1 MNNYWKEREAE
12 KIKLEDIYLEEQIK
26 KMSSLINK
34 VISDI
39 DTEIAK
45 LYLKY
50 SKDNGISYQDALIYL
65 KDEERKE
72 FQKDLKYYVETCR
85 NEEKLDKY
93 RQELQALSTRA
104 RVKRLE
110 VLKAKIRMGATDIE
124 GFLKNDN
131 VNVLKDIYSESYL
144 HSMFSME
151 GAKGI
156 EVKFNEPNLNNVKK
170 LLEHPWSGKN
180 YSSKIWDTT
189 GNFVN
194 KMDSIVTTGLIQGKS
209 YKDISRELE
218 RAKIGKNGNGG
229 LRYQCERLIRTEAAF
244 ITEQATKDSYEKYG
258 VEEYEYSATLD
269 LRTSEICSELDNK
282 VFKVSEAI
290 TGVNYPPM
298 HVNCRSTTVPVVR
311 WEGEETEDD
320 VRIYRDPITGKN
332 NYAKVKDYAEWKDM
346 QYEKYG
352 ESKVT
357 AEQKKIRNKASDKI
371 QFEKYK
377 EVLGRT
383 AFPYKFNEFQNIKYN
398 DKKKWDEIKELLN
411 DKADIKGF
419 IKGIFNKQDPPKVI
433 SFKELPKED
442 YNSLMKI
449 VNNAPDKV
457 REIFLNSIEE
467 IKFSNINYKDTAH
480 YNVKEKAIKINLSKD
495 RLDLKGKGA
504 YTTVF
509 HEIGHLIDRKLGKV
523 STHSRLS
530 LGFKS
535 AIIKDVNN
543 FVSNIKDLY
552 KLKSDDEVREF
563 INENLLI
570 NNKTHSIS
578 DIFGG
583 VTGNK
588 IRGAFG
594 HKNEYWQRKGSLERE
609 TFAHLFEATI
619 RDDKYKLKLIKEI
632 LPESY
637 SEFLKMLGDE

>member
-26 KMSSLINK
+26 KMSSLLNK

-65 KDEERKE
+65 KDDERKE
-72 FQKDLKYYVETCR
+72 FQKDLKYYIETCR

-209 YKDISRELE
+209 YNVIARELE
-218 RAKIGKNGNGG
+218 RAKVGKNGNGG

-371 QFEKYK
+371 QFEKYRR
-377 EVLGRT
+377 ELGSLV
-383 AFPYKFNEFQNIKYN
+383 PSKFDEFQEIKYN
-398 DKKKWDEIKELLN
+398 DNETWEKLSYNYKLETIYNLDKLKHTENFTSIKAIKHILEGEINRRGKAVGFHMENMPTRKGNIIENTRSGVDENGIY
-411 DKADIKGF
+411 KAKVV
-419 IKGIFNKQDPPKVI
+419 IKGIRKQAQS
-433 SFKELPKED
+433 SFFPTKMIPQQ
-442 YNSLMKI
+442 I
-449 VNNAPDKV
+449 
-457 REIFLNSIEE
+457 
-467 IKFSNINYKDTAH
+467 
-480 YNVKEKAIKINLSKD
+480 
-495 RLDLKGKGA
+495 
-504 YTTVF
+504 
-509 HEIGHLIDRKLGKV
+509 ID
-523 STHSRLS
+523 
-530 LGFKS
+530 
-535 AIIKDVNN
+535 A
-543 FVSNIKDLY
+543 
-552 KLKSDDEVREF
+552 
-563 INENLLI
+563 INEAYNRKDKI
-570 NNKTHSIS
+570 SENKYSGKTSYGFEIIMYLDS
-578 DIFGG
+578 ND
-583 VTGNK
+583 K
-588 IRGAFG
+588 IITA
-594 HKNEYWQRKGSLERE
+594 YP
-609 TFAHLFEATI
+609 I
-619 RDDKYKLKLIKEI
+619 KL
-632 LPESY
+632 
-637 SEFLKMLGDE
+637 

>member
-26 KMSSLINK
+26 KMSSLLNK

-65 KDEERKE
+65 KDDERKE
-72 FQKDLKYYVETCR
+72 FQKDLKYYIDTCR

-151 GAKGI
+151 CAKGI

-209 YKDISRELE
+209 YNVIARELE
-218 RAKIGKNGNGG
+218 KAKVGKNGNGG

-352 ESKVT
+352 ESKIT

-371 QFEKYK
+371 QFEKYRR
-377 EVLGRT
+377 ELGSLVPSR
-383 AFPYKFNEFQNIKYN
+383 FDEFQEIKYN
-398 DKKKWDEIKELLN
+398 DNETWERL
-411 DKADIKGF
+411 
-419 IKGIFNKQDPPKVI
+419 
-433 SFKELPKED
+433 S
-442 YNSLMKI
+442 Y
-449 VNNAPDKV
+449 
-457 REIFLNSIEE
+457 
-467 IKFSNINYKDTAH
+467 NYKLETI
-480 YNVKEKAIKINLSKD
+480 YNLDKLKHTENFASIKAIKHILEGEINRRGKAVGFHMENMPT
-495 RLDLKGKGA
+495 RKGNIIENTRSAVDENGIYKAKVVINGIRKQA
-504 YTTVF
+504 QSSFFPTKM
-509 HEIGHLIDRKLGKV
+509 IPQQIID
-523 STHSRLS
+523 
-530 LGFKS
+530 
-535 AIIKDVNN
+535 A
-543 FVSNIKDLY
+543 
-552 KLKSDDEVREF
+552 
-563 INENLLI
+563 INEAYNR
-570 NNKTHSIS
+570 K
-578 DIFGG
+578 
-583 VTGNK
+583 NK
-588 IRGAFG
+588 ISENKYSGKTSYG
-594 HKNEYWQRKGSLERE
+594 
-609 TFAHLFEATI
+609 FEI
-619 RDDKYKLKLIKEI
+619 IMYLDSNDKIITAYPIKL
-632 LPESY
+632 
-637 SEFLKMLGDE
+637 

>member
-26 KMSSLINK
+26 KMSSLLNK

-65 KDEERKE
+65 KDDERKE
-72 FQKDLKYYVETCR
+72 FQKNLKYYIATCR

-124 GFLKNDN
+124 GFLKNDS

-209 YKDISRELE
+209 YNVIARELE
-218 RAKIGKNGNGG
+218 RAKVGKNGNGG

-311 WEGEETEDD
+311 WEGEETEDN

-357 AEQKKIRNKASDKI
+357 AEQKKIKNKASDKI

-419 IKGIFNKQDPPKVI
+419 IKGIFNKQDSAEVI
-433 SFKELPKED
+433 LFNELPEKD
-442 YNSLMKI
+442 YNALMKV

-457 REIFLNSIEE
+457 KEVFINNIED
-467 IKFSNINYKDTAH
+467 IKFSDLDYKDTAH
-480 YNVKEKAIKINLSKD
+480 YSVKEKAIKINLAND
-495 RLDLKGKGA
+495 RMDIRGKGA
-504 YTTVF
+504 YTTIF
-509 HEIGHLIDRKLGKV
+509 HEIGHLIDIRLGKV

-530 LGFKS
+530 KEFKS
-535 AIIKDVNN
+535 AIIEDVNN
-543 FVSNIKDLY
+543 FISNTKDSY
-552 KLKSDDEVREF
+552 NLKSDAEVREF
-563 INENLLI
+563 INKSLSTS
-570 NNKTHSIS
+570 NKAHSIS

-588 IRGAFG
+588 IRGQFG
-594 HKNEYWQRKGSLERE
+594 HKDEYWKRNGSLERE
-609 TFAHLFEATI
+609 TFAHFFEATI
-619 RDDKYKLKLIKEI
+619 RNDEFKLLNIKNTFKRSYEI
-632 LPESY
+632 FIE
-637 SEFLKMLGDE
+637 MLGDD

>member
-1 MNNYWKEREAE
+1 MNNYWKDRELE
-12 KIKLEDIYLEEQIK
+12 KLKLEDIYLEEQIK

-65 KDEERKE
+65 KDDERKE

-209 YKDISRELE
+209 YNVIARELE
-218 RAKIGKNGNGG
+218 RAKVGKNSNGG

-332 NYAKVKDYAEWKDM
+332 NYAKVRDYTEWKDR
-346 QYEKYG
+346 QYDKYG
-352 ESKVT
+352 EDRVN
-357 AEQKKIRNKASDKI
+357 AEKKKIRNRASDKL
-371 QFEKYK
+371 QFDKYRK
-377 EVLGRT
+377 ELGVLV
-383 AFPYKFNEFQNIKYN
+383 PSKFDEFQEIKYN
-398 DKKKWDEIKELLN
+398 NKEIWDRL
-411 DKADIKGF
+411 
-419 IKGIFNKQDPPKVI
+419 
-433 SFKELPKED
+433 S
-442 YNSLMKI
+442 Y
-449 VNNAPDKV
+449 
-457 REIFLNSIEE
+457 
-467 IKFSNINYKDTAH
+467 NYKLETI
-480 YNVKEKAIKINLSKD
+480 YN
-495 RLDLKGKGA
+495 LD
-504 YTTVF
+504 
-509 HEIGHLIDRKLGKV
+509 
-523 STHSRLS
+523 
-530 LGFKS
+530 
-535 AIIKDVNN
+535 
-543 FVSNIKDLY
+543 
-552 KLKSDDEVREF
+552 KLKHT
-563 INENLLI
+563 ENFASKYTL
-570 NNKTHSIS
+570 KH
-578 DIFGG
+578 IFEGELNLRNPRRPKAVG
-583 VTGNK
+583 FHLESMPT
-588 IRGAFG
+588 
-594 HKNEYWQRKGSLERE
+594 RKGSIIEDTRSLKDKNGVYEARVIISGVAKLAKS
-609 TFAHLFEATI
+609 TFFPISMTPQQIVNAINEAYSNKIMSKRGEYIGITSAGLRI
-619 RDDKYKLKLIKEI
+619 GMYIDSNGKITTAYPKKEEI
-632 LPESY
+632 
-637 SEFLKMLGDE
+637 

>member
-26 KMSSLINK
+26 KMSSLFNK

-65 KDEERKE
+65 KDDERKE
-72 FQKDLKYYVETCR
+72 FQKNLKYYIATCR

-124 GFLKNDN
+124 GFLKNDS

-209 YKDISRELE
+209 YNVIARELE
-218 RAKIGKNGNGG
+218 RAKVGKNGNGG

-269 LRTSEICSELDNK
+269 LRTSEICSKLDNK

-377 EVLGRT
+377 EVLGKSNLPRSF
-383 AFPYKFNEFQNIKYN
+383 AEFQELKYN
-398 DKKKWDEIKELLN
+398 NTKEWNLLYGYKKAVEKGDIPALTGIEVYRTISKEVEEKLIGITTKDNIEI
-411 DKADIKGF
+411 IGF
-419 IKGIFNKQDPPKVI
+419 VTHFIDRIIGQY
-433 SFKELPKED
+433 SE
-442 YNSLMKI
+442 
-449 VNNAPDKV
+449 
-457 REIFLNSIEE
+457 
-467 IKFSNINYKDTAH
+467 SNEA
-480 YNVKEKAIKINLSKD
+480 
-495 RLDLKGKGA
+495 LKGKRRG
-504 YTTVF
+504 VRI
-509 HEIGHLIDRKLGKV
+509 E
-523 STHSRLS
+523 
-530 LGFKS
+530 
-535 AIIKDVNN
+535 
-543 FVSNIKDLY
+543 
-552 KLKSDDEVREF
+552 EV
-563 INENLLI
+563 
-570 NNKTHSIS
+570 
-578 DIFGG
+578 
-583 VTGNK
+583 
-588 IRGAFG
+588 
-594 HKNEYWQRKGSLERE
+594 LEAL
-609 TFAHLFEATI
+609 TNPS
-619 RDDKYKLKLIKEI
+619 KIKEGNI
-632 LPESY
+632 SVIGEKSIKYYGSKCTVSINPDKKVLVQTNPR
-637 SEFLKMLGDE
+637 K

>member
-1 MNNYWKEREAE
+1 MNNYWKDRELE
-12 KIKLEDIYLEEQIK
+12 KLKLEDIYLEEQIK

-65 KDEERKE
+65 KDDERKE

-209 YKDISRELE
+209 YNVIAKELE
-218 RAKIGKNGNGG
+218 RAKVGKNGNGG

-244 ITEQATKDSYEKYG
+244 ITEQAAKDSYEKYG

-332 NYAKVKDYAEWKDM
+332 NYAKVRDYTEWKDR
-346 QYEKYG
+346 QYDKYG
-352 ESKVT
+352 EDRVN
-357 AEQKKIRNKASDKI
+357 AEKKKIRNRASDKL
-371 QFEKYK
+371 QFDKYRK
-377 EVLGRT
+377 ELGVLV
-383 AFPYKFNEFQNIKYN
+383 PSKFDEFQEIKYN
-398 DKKKWDEIKELLN
+398 NKEIWDRL
-411 DKADIKGF
+411 
-419 IKGIFNKQDPPKVI
+419 
-433 SFKELPKED
+433 S
-442 YNSLMKI
+442 Y
-449 VNNAPDKV
+449 
-457 REIFLNSIEE
+457 
-467 IKFSNINYKDTAH
+467 NYKLETI
-480 YNVKEKAIKINLSKD
+480 YN
-495 RLDLKGKGA
+495 LD
-504 YTTVF
+504 
-509 HEIGHLIDRKLGKV
+509 
-523 STHSRLS
+523 
-530 LGFKS
+530 
-535 AIIKDVNN
+535 
-543 FVSNIKDLY
+543 
-552 KLKSDDEVREF
+552 KLKHT
-563 INENLLI
+563 ENFASKYTL
-570 NNKTHSIS
+570 KH
-578 DIFGG
+578 IFEGELNLRNPRRPKAVG
-583 VTGNK
+583 FHLESMPT
-588 IRGAFG
+588 
-594 HKNEYWQRKGSLERE
+594 RKGSIIEDTRSLKDKNGVYEARVIISGVAKLAKS
-609 TFAHLFEATI
+609 TFFPISMTPQQIVNAINEAYSNKIMSKRGEYIGITSAGLRI
-619 RDDKYKLKLIKEI
+619 GMYIDSNGKITTAYPKKEEI
-632 LPESY
+632 
-637 SEFLKMLGDE
+637 

>member
-26 KMSSLINK
+26 KMSSLLNK

-65 KDEERKE
+65 KDDERKE
-72 FQKDLKYYVETCR
+72 FQKDLKYYIDTCR

-156 EVKFNEPNLNNVKK
+156 DVKFNEPNLNNVKK

-209 YKDISRELE
+209 YNVIARELE
-218 RAKIGKNGNGG
+218 RAKVGKNGNGG

-244 ITEQATKDSYEKYG
+244 ITEQAIKDNYEKYG

-419 IKGIFNKQDPPKVI
+419 IKGIFNKQDSPKVI

-457 REIFLNSIEE
+457 REVFLNSIEE
-467 IKFSNINYKDTAH
+467 IKFSDINYTKGAH
-480 YNVKEKAIKINLSKD
+480 YNPGENVIKLNLNDD
-495 RLDLKGKGA
+495 RLNKKGKGQ
-504 YTTVF
+504 YTTLF
-509 HEIGHLIDRKLGKV
+509 HEVGHLIDKKLGRV
-523 STHSRLS
+523 STNLKLS
-530 LGFKS
+530 KGFKG
-535 AIIKDVNN
+535 AIIEDVRSFIKSTKDKYSFN
-543 FVSNIKDLY
+543 
-552 KLKSDDEVREF
+552 SDEEVRMF
-563 INENLLI
+563 INKNLSD
-570 NNKTHSIS
+570 NNKLHSIS

-583 VTGNK
+583 ATNNN
-588 IRGAFG
+588 IRGKFG
-594 HKNEYWQRKGSLERE
+594 HKSDYWKKKGALERE
-609 TFAHLFEATI
+609 TFAHFFEATI
-619 RDDKYKLKLIKEI
+619 RNDEFKLLNIKNTFKRSYEIFIEI
-632 LPESY
+632 L
-637 SEFLKMLGDE
+637 GDD

>member
-12 KIKLEDIYLEEQIK
+12 KIKLEDIYLEDQIK
-26 KMSSLINK
+26 KMSSLLNK

-65 KDEERKE
+65 KDDERKE
-72 FQKDLKYYVETCR
+72 FQKDLKYYIDTCR

-110 VLKAKIRMGATDIE
+110 VLKAKIRMGAIDIE

-131 VNVLKDIYSESYL
+131 VNVLKDIYTESYL

-209 YKDISRELE
+209 YNVIARELE
-218 RAKIGKNGNGG
+218 RAKVGKNSNGG

-332 NYAKVKDYAEWKDM
+332 NYAKVRDYTEWKDR
-346 QYEKYG
+346 QYDKYG
-352 ESKVT
+352 EDRVN
-357 AEQKKIRNKASDKI
+357 AEKKKIRNRASDKL
-371 QFEKYK
+371 QFDKYRK
-377 EVLGRT
+377 ELGVLV
-383 AFPYKFNEFQNIKYN
+383 PSKFDEFQEIKYN
-398 DKKKWDEIKELLN
+398 NKEIWDRL
-411 DKADIKGF
+411 
-419 IKGIFNKQDPPKVI
+419 
-433 SFKELPKED
+433 S
-442 YNSLMKI
+442 Y
-449 VNNAPDKV
+449 
-457 REIFLNSIEE
+457 
-467 IKFSNINYKDTAH
+467 NYKLETI
-480 YNVKEKAIKINLSKD
+480 YN
-495 RLDLKGKGA
+495 LD
-504 YTTVF
+504 
-509 HEIGHLIDRKLGKV
+509 
-523 STHSRLS
+523 
-530 LGFKS
+530 
-535 AIIKDVNN
+535 
-543 FVSNIKDLY
+543 
-552 KLKSDDEVREF
+552 KLKHT
-563 INENLLI
+563 ENFASKYTL
-570 NNKTHSIS
+570 KH
-578 DIFGG
+578 IFEGELNLRNPRRPKAVG
-583 VTGNK
+583 FHLESMPT
-588 IRGAFG
+588 
-594 HKNEYWQRKGSLERE
+594 RKGSIIEDTRSLKDKNGVYEARVIISGVAKLAKS
-609 TFAHLFEATI
+609 TFFPISMTPQQIVNAINEAYSNKIMSKRGEYIGITSAGLRI
-619 RDDKYKLKLIKEI
+619 GMYIDSNGKITTAYPKKEEI
-632 LPESY
+632 
-637 SEFLKMLGDE
+637 